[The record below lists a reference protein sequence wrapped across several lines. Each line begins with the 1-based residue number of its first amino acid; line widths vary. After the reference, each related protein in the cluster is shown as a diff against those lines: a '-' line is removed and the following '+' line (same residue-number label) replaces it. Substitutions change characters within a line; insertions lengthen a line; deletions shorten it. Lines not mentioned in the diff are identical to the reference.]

1 MKGDP
6 QVDQV
11 VEVEARVDVVCRSYN
26 IVPYVTTLL
35 VRRWSGR
42 KLVLGRKSQAL
53 LHESSIT
60 ARVGTFVGTRN
71 KGVVET
77 NNAVILVQ
85 GSNSRSFNDDVV
97 LVDRRIDDLNALQVV
112 ILGILALQHVV
123 CNIRL

>member
-26 IVPYVTTLL
+26 IVPYVTTPLI
-35 VRRWSGR
+35 RRWSGR
-42 KLVLGRKSQAL
+42 KLALGRKSQAF

-60 ARVGTFVGTRN
+60 ARVGTFVDTRN
-71 KGVVET
+71 KGIVET

-97 LVDRRIDDLNALQVV
+97 LIDRRIDDLNALQVV

-123 CNIRL
+123 CDIRL

>member
-26 IVPYVTTLL
+26 IVPYVTTPLI
-35 VRRWSGR
+35 RRWSGR
-42 KLVLGRKSQAL
+42 KLAIGRKSQAF

-60 ARVGTFVGTRN
+60 TRVGTFVDTRN
-71 KGVVET
+71 KGIVET

-112 ILGILALQHVV
+112 IPGILALQHVV
-123 CNIRL
+123 CDIRL